1 MSEAHHCILSN
12 AKVCGTG
19 VIMADWA
26 QKVVAEWGRLA
37 YLLTYSYLYSQEI
50 DIYIAYDTYD

>member
-1 MSEAHHCILSN
+1 
-12 AKVCGTG
+12 
-19 VIMADWA
+19 MADWV